1 MKKFIAVLLA
11 VVCIVACLG
20 LGACAGTKLNGKYG
34 NALAYFQFSEDGTVN
49 SNLAFGLVK
58 FSEGTYKVSGNKITV
73 KYQNSE
79 NSTTTITM
87 DYDAKADIITYEGTQ
102 YPKFA

>member
-11 VVCIVACLG
+11 VVCIIACLG
-20 LGACAGTKLNGKYG
+20 LGACAGTKLSGKYG
-34 NALAYFQFSEDGTVN
+34 NALAYFQFSEDGTVS

-58 FSEGTYKVSGNKITV
+58 FDEGTYKVSGKTITI
-73 KYQNSE
+73 KYKNSE

-87 DYDAKADIITYEGTQ
+87 DYDAKADIITYDGTQ

>member
-11 VVCIVACLG
+11 IVCIVACLG

-34 NALAYFQFSEDGTVN
+34 SGLAYFQFSEDGTVS
-49 SNLAFGLVK
+49 SNLAFGLLK
-58 FSEGTYKVSGNKITV
+58 FDEGTYKVSGKTITV
-73 KYQNSE
+73 KYKNSE

-87 DYDAKADIITYEGTQ
+87 EYDKENDVITYDGTQ